1 MLPLAFTWSQ
11 FFQQVVDG
19 LASGGIYA
27 SLALAIVIIY
37 RSTRVINFAQGE
49 MATFSTFCCWALVR
63 HHGFPYWGAFFAT
76 LGIAFVGGI
85 VLQRVVIRPV
95 EGKPQLTIVTV
106 TIGLFLLINASLH
119 QRWRTACILLPFLPT
134 RSKKTY
140 HPSTLMLSGCA

>member
-49 MATFSTFCCWALVR
+49 MATFTTFICWSLMNRGLSFWAAFPLVL
-63 HHGFPYWGAFFAT
+63 A
-76 LGIAFVGGI
+76 IAFGGG
-85 VLQRVVIRPV
+85 VVVERLIMRPV
-95 EGKPQLTIVTV
+95 EGAPVITNVIVTL
-106 TIGLFLLINASLH
+106 GLALALNGLTVQIWGGGSRPFHGPFST
-119 QRWRTACILLPFLPT
+119 RTMSQPSCE
-134 RSKKTY
+134 RSR
-140 HPSTLMLSGCA
+140 